1 MASESPETD
10 SFLAT
15 IANKIALLQ
24 ALAESYRA
32 ARDGGAFR
40 LPREGDEIPPPAQ
53 SGLRAPSTAPVDLP
67 TGAFR
72 TMGMA
77 SAVKVYLAAAKRKQS
92 LKEIASALKE
102 GGLATI
108 ASDFEK
114 SLNTTLYRLKNEGVL
129 LRFKDGWDLADA
141 YPEHFRQRL
150 AKDSQPTKKQTRAKA
165 KRTRTKRS
173 AKTPRTA
180 KASAKK
186 SSALKIARVK
196 TKREH
201 EPTAETSA
209 A

>member
-1 MASESPETD
+1 MPSETPETD
-10 SFLAT
+10 SFLAM
-15 IANKIALLQ
+15 IANKITLLQ
-24 ALAESYRA
+24 TLAESYRA
-32 ARDGGAFR
+32 ARDGGALG
-40 LPREGDEIPPPAQ
+40 LPGEVTETVPPSQPG
-53 SGLRAPSTAPVDLP
+53 SRAASSAPVELP

-77 SAVKVYLAAAKRKQS
+77 PAVKVYLAAAKRKQT
-92 LKEIASALKE
+92 LKEIATALKG

-150 AKDSQPTKKQTRAKA
+150 AKDSHPTKKTTLAKT
-165 KRTRTKRS
+165 KRTTAKRS
-173 AKTPRTA
+173 AKTARLA
-180 KASAKK
+180 KASLKKSPALQIAGAKK
-186 SSALKIARVK
+186 KP
-196 TKREH
+196 EH
-201 EPTAETSA
+201 ETAGETSA